1 MTPDRSP
8 RLWFAAGRGREL
20 AIFAAAVMV
29 ATTLAVGF
37 AWRALDTMSDELRT
51 ARLREAELLA
61 AQVEYFVSAAFFD
74 LELTAAVVATDLD
87 AQRAPAFGTDSLPF
101 DDSTLATLLF
111 DEEGELAATRPSSF
125 GVSEEEVGRG
135 ELAVVVAASTNA
147 VSEPFTL
154 AEGGRVVAALGVP
167 MYASAGDRIGT
178 VVGLIDLTGPV
189 MAGFVEPAERIG
201 VTGHADLI
209 DDRGKVLVSTNPGH
223 TLGEGDHPEFY
234 TEAAEL
240 RAPLVQT
247 VPHHADSGDVD
258 VSSQHVM
265 AWVPLRNAPWA
276 VALGASAQE
285 TLAPVARLRTILV
298 AAGIASLVVLT
309 AGAVIAVDVRRK
321 PTGPREADGDDSHNL
336 PP

>member
-1 MTPDRSP
+1 VLS
-8 RLWFAAGRGREL
+8 
-20 AIFAAAVMV
+20 IFAAAVMV

-74 LELTAAVVATDLD
+74 LELTAAVVATDMD
-87 AQRAPAFGTDSLPF
+87 AQRAPAFGTGSLPF
-101 DDSTLATLLF
+101 DDSTVATLLF
-111 DEEGELAATRPSSF
+111 DGEGELAAMRPSSF
-125 GVSEEEVGRG
+125 VLSDAEVGRG
-135 ELAVVVAASTNA
+135 ELAAVVAAATNA

-154 AEGGRVVAALGVP
+154 AEGGHVVVALGVP

-223 TLGEGDHPEFY
+223 TLGEGDHPVFY

-240 RAPLVQT
+240 RAPLVRT

-258 VSSQHVM
+258 VSAQHVM

-276 VALGASAQE
+276 VALGASEQE

-298 AAGIASLVVLT
+298 AAGLASLVVLA
-309 AGAVIAVDVRRK
+309 AGAVIAVGVQPK
-321 PTGPREADGDDSHNL
+321 PTGAPEADGDDSHNL

>member
-1 MTPDRSP
+1 MTPDRFLRP
-8 RLWFAAGRGREL
+8 WFAAGRGRVL
-20 AIFAAAVMV
+20 SIFAAAVMV
-29 ATTLAVGF
+29 ATALAVGF

-74 LELTAAVVATDLD
+74 LELTAAVIATDRE
-87 AQRAPAFGTDSLPF
+87 AQRTPALGNDSLPF

-111 DEEGELAATRPSSF
+111 DEYGELAAVRPSSF
-125 GVSEEEVGRG
+125 VVSDDDVGRG
-135 ELAVVVAASTNA
+135 ELAVIVAASTNG
-147 VSEPFTL
+147 VSGPFTL
-154 AEGGRVVAALGVP
+154 AEGGHVVAALGVP

-201 VTGHADLI
+201 ATGHADLI

-223 TLGEGDHPEFY
+223 TLGGGDHPEFY

-240 RAPLVQT
+240 RAPLVRT
-247 VPHHADSGDVD
+247 VAHHADSGDVD
-258 VSSQHVM
+258 VSSYHVM

-276 VALGASAQE
+276 VALGASEQE

-298 AAGIASLVVLT
+298 AAGLASMVVLT
-309 AGAVIAVDVRRK
+309 VGAVVAVGLRPKPTAAAGA
-321 PTGPREADGDDSHNL
+321 PGDESRNL

>member
-1 MTPDRSP
+1 MLS
-8 RLWFAAGRGREL
+8 
-20 AIFAAAVMV
+20 IFAAAVIV
-29 ATTLAVGF
+29 ATAPATGF

-74 LELTAAVVATDLD
+74 LELTAAVAATDLE
-87 AQRAPAFGTDSLPF
+87 AQRAPAFGNDPLPF
-101 DDSTLATLLF
+101 DDSTVATLLF
-111 DEEGELAATRPSSF
+111 DEQGEVTAMQPPSFVVSDADVRRGELAA
-125 GVSEEEVGRG
+125 
-135 ELAVVVAASTNA
+135 VVAAATNA

-154 AEGGRVVAALGVP
+154 AEGGHVVAALGVP
-167 MYASAGDRIGT
+167 MYSSAGDRIGT
-178 VVGLIDLTGPV
+178 IVGLIDLTGPV

-201 VTGHADLI
+201 TTGHADLI

-223 TLGEGDHPEFY
+223 ALGGGDHPEFY
-234 TEAAEL
+234 VDAAEL

-247 VPHHADSGDVD
+247 VPHHADPGDVD
-258 VSSQHVM
+258 VSAQHVM

-276 VALGASAQE
+276 VALGASERE

-298 AAGIASLVVLT
+298 AAGLASLVVLT
-309 AGAVIAVDVRRK
+309 AGAAIAVGVRPK
-321 PTGPREADGDDSHNL
+321 PTGAPEADGDNSHNL

>member
-1 MTPDRSP
+1 V
-8 RLWFAAGRGREL
+8 L
-20 AIFAAAVMV
+20 AILAAAAVV

-74 LELTAAVVATDLD
+74 LELTAAVVATDLE
-87 AQRAPAFGTDSLPF
+87 AQRAPAFGNDTLPF

-111 DEEGELAATRPSSF
+111 DEEGELAAMRPSSF
-125 GVSEEEVGRG
+125 VLSDDEVGRG
-135 ELAVVVAASTNA
+135 ELAVIIAASTNA

-154 AEGGRVVAALGVP
+154 AEGGHVVAALGVP

-201 VTGHADLI
+201 ATGHADLI
-209 DDRGKVLVSTNPGH
+209 DDRGKVLVSSNPGH
-223 TLGEGDHPEFY
+223 TLGGGDHPELY
-234 TEAAEL
+234 TEAAKL
-240 RAPLVQT
+240 RTPLVQT
-247 VPHHADSGDVD
+247 VPHHAGSGDVD
-258 VSSQHVM
+258 VSSHHVM

-276 VALGASAQE
+276 VALGASEQE
-285 TLAPVARLRTILV
+285 TLAPVARLRTFLV
-298 AAGIASLVVLT
+298 SAGIASLAVLM
-309 AGAVIAVDVRRK
+309 AGAVIAVGVRPK
-321 PTGPREADGDDSHNL
+321 PAAASGLRLRA
-336 PP
+336 